1 MTKEADSM
9 HRIRNNATF
18 YSLTFKEECMATGV
32 DVGGSV
38 PESLL
43 FAVYGWFRGTVVERV

>member
-1 MTKEADSM
+1 M

-18 YSLTFKEECMATGV
+18 YSLTFKEGCMATGV

-38 PESLL
+38 PGSLL